1 MEVLSGVHTR
11 VLRSSPG
18 GSIDCSSAVLRARE
32 GLPVNKKRD
41 GILGLGDT
49 IVRFSRSDTRS
60 SASHD
65 PTRDRL
71 SLEDPTAYV
80 DVVR

>member
-1 MEVLSGVHTR
+1 MLSGVNTG
-11 VLRSSPG
+11 VLWGGPG
-18 GSIDCSSAVLRARE
+18 GSVDCSSTMPRARE

-41 GILGLGDT
+41 GILGLGNT
-49 IVRFSRSDTRS
+49 VVRFSRRDARS
-60 SASHD
+60 STSHNSSWN
-65 PTRDRL
+65 RL